1 MLRVTVNPPM
11 LPHPPAVPA
20 RRVAQSALRRA
31 RGSSARAVLRLMLG
45 AIAMLT
51 TVGIARAADPAP
63 LAPCRL
69 KGIEREV
76 RCGSVSMPEDPDQP
90 DGRRLSIR
98 FAVVPALAKNKAP
111 DPVFVLAG
119 GPGQAATR
127 VAGPMQPVLSRLNA
141 RRDIVY
147 VDQRGTGDSNPL
159 ACERDKPGQSI
170 ADSVDL
176 ARAIARLDT
185 CLQQLAAR
193 ADTRQYATWIAMRD
207 LDAVRATLGAE
218 RINLWGGSYGTRA
231 ALEYLRQFPQRVRSV
246 VLDGVAP
253 ASMALPASFAVDSE
267 AALQT
272 TLDAC
277 QADATC
283 RAQYPQ
289 LAANLAQLRAA
300 AERGAEIDLAHPL
313 TGVRETVKL
322 DQEMLAGLLRAPLY
336 APQLG
341 AALPFALMQAASGRY
356 EPLFALNLALSGR
369 VAENFAEVMHFAV
382 VCAEDLPRIDGAAR
396 AAAAATRFGTGFIAM
411 YERAC
416 ARVAVRAVPP
426 EFYALPSA
434 SVPVLVLS
442 GGVDPATPP
451 RHGEQVARAL
461 PRALHL
467 VAPHLGHGVTQHGCA
482 PELIQRFV
490 RQADAAGRGPFAGI
504 EDGKDAGCL
513 ARLPAPPAFRAPTFG
528 TP

>member
-1 MLRVTVNPPM
+1 M
-11 LPHPPAVPA
+11 
-20 RRVAQSALRRA
+20 QSALRRA
-31 RGSSARAVLRLMLG
+31 WGPSARTLLRLMLG
-45 AIAMLT
+45 AIAVVAT
-51 TVGIARAADPAP
+51 PGIVRAADTAS

-76 RCGSVSMPEDPDQP
+76 RCGSVSMPEDPDRP

-127 VAGPMQPVLSRLNA
+127 VAALMQPVMSRLNA
-141 RRDIVY
+141 RRDIIY

-159 ACERDKPGQSI
+159 ACERDAPGQSI
-170 ADSVDL
+170 ADSVDPE
-176 ARAIARLDT
+176 RAVARLGA
-185 CLQQLAAR
+185 CLQQLAVR

-207 LDAVRATLGAE
+207 LEAVRAALGAE

-231 ALEYLRQFPQRVRSV
+231 ALEYLRQLPQRVRSV

-267 AALQT
+267 SALQM

-277 QADATC
+277 EADAAC

-289 LAANLAQLRAA
+289 LAADLARLRAA
-300 AERGAEIDLAHPL
+300 AERGTAVDLAHPL
-313 TGVRETVKL
+313 TGAREMVKL
-322 DQEMLAGLLRAPLY
+322 DRDMLAGLLRAPLY

-341 AALPFALMQAASGRY
+341 AALPFALVQAAHGRY

-382 VCAEDLPRIDGAAR
+382 VCAEDLPRIDAAAR
-396 AAAAATRFGTGFIAM
+396 ASAAATRFGTGFIAL

-416 ARVAVRAVPP
+416 AQVAVRAVPP
-426 EFYALPSA
+426 DFYASPSA
-434 SVPVLVLS
+434 DVPVLVLS

-451 RHGEQVARAL
+451 RHGEQVARTL

-467 VAPHLGHGVTQHGCA
+467 VAPYLGHGVTLHGCA